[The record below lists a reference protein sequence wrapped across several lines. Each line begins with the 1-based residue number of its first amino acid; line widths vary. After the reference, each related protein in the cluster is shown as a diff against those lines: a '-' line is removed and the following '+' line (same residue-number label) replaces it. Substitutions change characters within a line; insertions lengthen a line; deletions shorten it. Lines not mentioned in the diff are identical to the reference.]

1 MGLVTNAWIERH
13 QRCRPLGLASEAT
26 LHEIFFLAV
35 WGRIGGMRAFLAG
48 LVIGIVLVPAAVF
61 LCFWL
66 GYVPVSAKSG
76 PLPFERKLAGMALE
90 KRIDKEAPKD
100 SPVQPTEENLLAGAK
115 VYIENCA
122 VCHGTTTEL
131 ETAIAKGMYPEPPP
145 LLHGKGVT
153 DDPAGETYW
162 KVANGI
168 RLTGMP
174 GFGGSLTEE
183 QMWQVSELLAT
194 ADKLPQSVKDALPK

>member
-1 MGLVTNAWIERH
+1 MIK
-13 QRCRPLGLASEAT
+13 
-26 LHEIFFLAV
+26 FL
-35 WGRIGGMRAFLAG
+35 FG
-48 LVIGIVLVPAAVF
+48 LVIGILSVPAAIY

-66 GYVPVSAKSG
+66 GYVPVSTKAG

-90 KRIDKEAPKD
+90 KWIEKEAPKD
-100 SPVQPTEENLLAGAK
+100 SPVQATEPNFLAGAK
-115 VYIENCA
+115 IYVENCA
-122 VCHGTTTEL
+122 VCHGTTAES
-131 ETAIAKGMYPEPPP
+131 ESVIAKGMFPEPPP

-174 GFGGSLTEE
+174 GFSGSLTEE
-183 QMWQVSELLAT
+183 QMWQVSQFLAN
-194 ADKLPQSVKDALPK
+194 ADKLPQSVKDELAK